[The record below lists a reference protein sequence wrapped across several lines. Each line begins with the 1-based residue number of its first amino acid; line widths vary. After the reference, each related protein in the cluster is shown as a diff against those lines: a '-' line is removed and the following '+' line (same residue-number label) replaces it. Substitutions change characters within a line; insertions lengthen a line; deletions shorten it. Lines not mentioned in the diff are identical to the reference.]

1 MANKTVYPY
10 GTGGSL
16 PSSIGIVD
24 DLVTGGA
31 DKALSAQQ
39 GKVIGQDLYGVVGEN
54 IDISGLTV
62 VDGHIRV
69 STNASLNNKW
79 YDDGASTCVFLPVT
93 PGLEYRVVAN
103 ASVRSWIAP
112 LAVDTYGP
120 EGSVPS
126 YASGYSSQIEM
137 AAGSEVTLTMPDNAV
152 SLYIRLTNGS
162 GDSDAPS
169 SIFIVTVPGVVE
181 RVETLE
187 EEVSNIKEYGL
198 SDSASKELILGSFVN
213 KANDSS
219 GLPGSAST
227 ERAGMVTTLALPYRG
242 VTLKFKL
249 PENYVAGIRHG
260 AKAQALST
268 NNYWYRDGDTFTFP
282 GTTNYYRIVFAIQP
296 NPNESAYE
304 TITAEGVESLVASGD
319 IKITYDA
326 IDLDSVRRNAPSD
339 AYAKAVIE
347 MLTTNSASG
356 LDKFPIFVHTS
367 DIHGDA
373 YRLRDAIDQLVVNN
387 ADALLATGDF
397 NANIVNNGFEAMET
411 MMENTPVPTLYCR
424 GNHETYGNS
433 STSFDV
439 FATYY
444 AKLATKWNYLKAADT
459 VTDKTWYYKD
469 FDAKKIR
476 VISLDMYEKNITT
489 NKAYALSQ
497 AQVDF
502 FIATLKST
510 PANYGIIVIMHSPE
524 AYPNNTMPIEAVEG
538 KSDFYP
544 YKAITIDAPA
554 GIAGTPLRDIVDAFI
569 SRTTISTSFTQTIT
583 GGTTETI
590 TVSGDFT
597 SGIASGVEFIA
608 WMTGHTHSDI
618 VGVYKNTVNRQVM
631 LNVTCGVCYYGPSDY
646 AYLCNGSD
654 LPRGSFGV
662 TQDAF
667 NVYAIDRANKEIR
680 IARIGSNF
688 TEAFTDR
695 KCMVISYA
703 NS

>member
-1 MANKTVYPY
+1 MANQTIYPY
-10 GTGGSL
+10 GTEGTL
-16 PSSIGIVD
+16 PSSIGIVND
-24 DLVTGGA
+24 FTTGGA
-31 DKALSAQQ
+31 DKALSAEVGKTIGTEVF
-39 GKVIGQDLYGVVGEN
+39 GKVVQFDLSTLPTNTG
-54 IDISGLTV
+54 IISIT
-62 VDGHIRV
+62 
-69 STNASLNNKW
+69 NKW
-79 YDDGASTCVFLPVT
+79 DAAGGTCVLLLCE
-93 PGLEYRVVAN
+93 PGKSYKFVNNSTRTAN
-103 ASVRSWIAP
+103 IAP
-112 LAVDTYGP
+112 LAQSTFGP
-120 EGSVPS
+120 SGSTPS
-126 YASGYSSQIEM
+126 YATGYSDRIIMQDGEELVIVAPE
-137 AAGSEVTLTMPDNAV
+137 DAV
-152 SLYIRLTNGS
+152 SFYIRTTNS
-162 GDSDAPS
+162 SNNPDAPEVYCIDDYEGGLKDKVAELEDTVAS
-169 SIFIVTVPGVVE
+169 S
-181 RVETLE
+181 E
-187 EEVSNIKEYGL
+187 EGGLVSK
-198 SDSASKELILGSFVN
+198 LILGSFVN

-227 ERAGMVTTLALPYRG
+227 ERAGMITTIALPYRG
-242 VTLKFKL
+242 VTLAFKL
-249 PENYVAGIRHG
+249 PHNYVAGIRHG
-260 AKAQALST
+260 AKAQDLST
-268 NNYWYRDGDTFTFP
+268 NSYWYRDGDTFTFP
-282 GTTNYYRIVFAIQP
+282 DTSNYYRIIFAIQP
-296 NPNESAYE
+296 VPGVSTYDTISAE
-304 TITAEGVESLVASGD
+304 TVESLIESGD
-319 IKITYDA
+319 IAITYTPV
-326 IDLDSVRRNAPSD
+326 DLDSRQRNAPSD
-339 AYAKAVIE
+339 AYVKAVIE
-347 MLTTNSASG
+347 MLTTNAASG

-373 YRLRDAIDQLVVNN
+373 YRLRDAIEQLVVNN

-397 NANIVNNGFEAMET
+397 NANVVRNGFEAMET

-424 GNHETYGNS
+424 GNHETYGNDS
-433 STSFDV
+433 ASFDV

-444 AKLATKWNYLKAADT
+444 EKLATKWNYLKAANT

-476 VISLDMYEKNITT
+476 VISLDPYEKNLTT
-489 NKAYALSQ
+489 KKAYAMSQ
-497 AQVDF
+497 GQVDF
-502 FIATLKST
+502 FIAALKST

-524 AYPNNTMPIEAVEG
+524 AYPNNTMPVEAVEG
-538 KSDFYP
+538 KTDFYP
-544 YKAITIDAPA
+544 YRNITVDAPA
-554 GIAGTPLRDIVDAFI
+554 GIAGTPLKDIVDAFI